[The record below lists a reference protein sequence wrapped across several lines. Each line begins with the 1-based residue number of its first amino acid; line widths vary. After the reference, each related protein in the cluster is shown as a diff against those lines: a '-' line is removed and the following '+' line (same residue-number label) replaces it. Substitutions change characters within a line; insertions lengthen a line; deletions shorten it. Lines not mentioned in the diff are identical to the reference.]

1 MRVLALLQIPAY
13 RQARQTKMN
22 KKAILLI
29 VIASLSGSVS
39 KAQKP
44 ERMIA
49 KQITIRDKQVEI
61 NYFQQG
67 QGDTTL
73 LFLHGWCIDGSYWKN
88 QVDYFSK
95 NYNVYA
101 IDLPGFGKSKA
112 ERTNWTIEEYAND
125 VTAFIDRMNLKNVII
140 IGHSMAGE
148 IMLQTALSNTSSIAG
163 IVGVDNF
170 KFIDV
175 SFTPEQMKQMTDFY
189 PMLQNDFKKYA
200 PAYADMMLFHPTT
213 SKEVKDSVKTDFA
226 NCDSVIGYGT
236 FMHQMQY
243 ANTDAQRLE
252 QLNYKLYLINSDG
265 FPTNEIGLTN
275 HCKSSFQVQTIT
287 ATGHYPMIEKPK
299 EFNLILEK
307 VLTGMK

>member
-1 MRVLALLQIPAY
+1 
-13 RQARQTKMN
+13 MN

-39 KAQKP
+39 KAQTQKS
-44 ERMIA
+44 MTA

-67 QGDTTL
+67 KGDTTL
-73 LFLHGWCIDGSYWKN
+73 LFLHGWCIDGTYWKN
-88 QVDYFSK
+88 QVDYFSN

-101 IDLPGFGKSKA
+101 IDLAGFGKSKA

-125 VTAFIDRMNLKNVII
+125 LTAFIETMDLKNVVI

-148 IMLQTALSNTSSIAG
+148 IMLQTALSNNSKIVG

-175 SFTPEQMKQMTDFY
+175 SFTPEQMKQMTDFF
-189 PMLQNDFKKYA
+189 PMLQNDFKNSA
-200 PAYADMMLFHPTT
+200 PVYADMMLFHPTT
-213 SKEVKDSVKTDFA
+213 SKEVKERVKTDFA

-236 FMHQMQY
+236 FMNQMQY
-243 ANTDAQRLE
+243 AYTDAQRLE

-265 FPTNEIGLTN
+265 FPTNEIGLGN

-287 ATGHYPMIEKPK
+287 ATGHYPMIEKPS

-307 VLTGMK
+307 VLTSMK

>member
-1 MRVLALLQIPAY
+1 
-13 RQARQTKMN
+13 MN

-29 VIASLSGSVS
+29 VIVSLSGSVS
-39 KAQKP
+39 KAQTQKS
-44 ERMIA
+44 MTS

-67 QGDTTL
+67 KGDTTL
-73 LFLHGWCIDGSYWKN
+73 LFLHGWCIDGTYWKN

-95 NYNVYA
+95 NCNVYA

-112 ERTNWTIEEYAND
+112 KRTNWSIEEYAND
-125 VTAFIDRMNLKNVII
+125 VTAFIDTMNLKNVVI

-148 IMLQTALSNTSSIAG
+148 IMLQTALSNNSKIVG

-175 SFTPEQMKQMTDFY
+175 SFTPEQMKQMTDFF
-189 PMLQNDFKKYA
+189 PMLQNDFKNSA
-200 PAYADMMLFHPTT
+200 PVYADMMLFHPTT
-213 SKEVKDSVKTDFA
+213 SKEVKDRVKTDFA

-236 FMHQMQY
+236 FMNQMQY
-243 ANTDAQRLE
+243 AYTDAQRLE

-265 FPTNEIGLTN
+265 FPTNEIGLNN
-275 HCKSSFQVQTIT
+275 HCKSSFQVQTID
-287 ATGHYPMIEKPK
+287 ATGHYPMIEKPT

-307 VLTGMK
+307 VLTSMK